1 MSTTY
6 FVSPSGND
14 TNPGTEAR
22 PFLTIGKSALVAAPG
37 DTVNILAGTYPEAPH
52 FANIGTPIAR
62 VTYAGNGNPVV
73 LGCLYIEG
81 AYITISGLIV
91 SPPDAGPS
99 AGDGINV
106 DGANNLVEFCT
117 VTNYLASAHEQKAAI
132 ATTGSFQTVDHCS
145 VLGLNDIDAFHI
157 WGHDITV
164 SNCLVDNLSQV
175 NYALNHTDFVQTWGS
190 GGISYNVLLINNTV
204 RNSTCQCGNTET
216 DGNPNV
222 RDWIIANN
230 LFVNIDNSFFSG
242 IPNTQF
248 YNNVFDNV
256 GANQGY
262 AVSLYSIDP
271 KYNSNGFKFYNNI
284 FRNNA
289 QDIHF
294 NSADPSVGVISNN
307 YFSDANNAPKI
318 NGETL
323 GVNFIN
329 GGDPKFVN
337 PAAFDYHIASDS
349 FLIGAGIVAPGLS
362 VDRDGNPRT
371 VPWTIGPYLYV
382 PPIPPGPP
390 VITPPPDGGGGT
402 PPPVIP
408 PGGGETFPPIVL
420 APKPLNPNDSLFTA
434 DLTSPTPEVV
444 FENPSFKAMT
454 AAFTNALQTFLTH
467 VDPAKLNELG
477 VKSKI
482 RTLPEDLLDQLGML
496 DFRAVGYDMSMPID
510 QKRTLVLSAC
520 FDNAHLGTPESVE
533 KLLNFVFHESR
544 IEEWWE
550 YPEGK
555 PYRFRV
561 RTSDPV
567 IDPNRIAIMNRAIL
581 ATKPV
586 SRWPDPVARIRTVG
600 GSTLYMGPAFFSLR
614 VRRLGASSA
623 G

>member
-1 MSTTY
+1 LSTY
-6 FVSPSGND
+6 YVSPTGND
-14 TNPGTEAR
+14 SNPGTSDL
-22 PFLTIGKSALVAAPG
+22 PFATIGKSAAVAGPS
-37 DTVNILAGTYPEAPH
+37 DVVNILPGTYPEAPR
-52 FANIGTPIAR
+52 FDKSGTAIAR
-62 VTYAGNGNPVV
+62 ITFAGNGNPIV

-81 AYITISGLIV
+81 AYLTISGLTV
-91 SPPDAGPS
+91 SPPDTGPS
-99 AGDGINV
+99 GGDGINL
-106 DGANNLVEFCT
+106 DGNNNIVEGCI
-117 VTNYLASAHEQKAAI
+117 VTNYFATAQEQKAAI
-132 ATTGSFQTVDHCS
+132 ATSGFFQTVDRCS
-145 VLGLNDIDAFHI
+145 ILNINDIDAFHI

-164 SNCLVDNLSQV
+164 SNCLVDNLSQI
-175 NYALNHTDFVQTWGS
+175 NYQLNHTDFVQTWGFGS
-190 GGISYNVLLINNTV
+190 GTVSYNVLFINNTV
-204 RNSTCQCGNTET
+204 RNSSCQCGNTET

-222 RDWIIANN
+222 RDWVFANN
-230 LFVNIDNSFFSG
+230 LFLNIDNSLFSG
-242 IPNTQF
+242 IPNTAF
-248 YNNVFDNV
+248 YNNIFDNV

-262 AVSLYSIDP
+262 AVSLYSTDP
-271 KYNSNGFKFYNNI
+271 KYNSDGFKFYNNV

-289 QDIHF
+289 KDINF
-294 NSADPSVGVISNN
+294 NSATPSQGVISNN
-307 YFSDANNAPKI
+307 YFAGANNAPKI
-318 NGETL
+318 NNENQ

-337 PAAFDYHIASDS
+337 PPLNYRLASDS
-349 FLIGAGIVAPGLS
+349 FLIGAGIPTPIT
-362 VDRDGNPRT
+362 VDRDGAAIAGSWP
-371 VPWTIGPYLYV
+371 IGPYLYV

-390 VITPPPDGGGGT
+390 VIIPPPDGT
-402 PPPVIP
+402 PPPPTPIAP
-408 PGGGETFPPIVL
+408 GETFPPIVL
-420 APKPLNPNDSLFTA
+420 APVPANPNDSIFSS

-496 DFRAVGYDMSMPID
+496 DFRAVGYDMSMPLD
-510 QKRTLVLSAC
+510 QKRALVLSAC
-520 FDNAHLGTPESVE
+520 FDNAHLGTPASVE
-533 KLLNFVFHESR
+533 KLLNFVFHEA
-544 IEEWWE
+544 IVEEWWE

-561 RTSDPV
+561 RTTDPV

-600 GSTLYMGPAFFSLR
+600 NSTVYMGPAFFRLR
-614 VRRLGASSA
+614 IRRLGASSA